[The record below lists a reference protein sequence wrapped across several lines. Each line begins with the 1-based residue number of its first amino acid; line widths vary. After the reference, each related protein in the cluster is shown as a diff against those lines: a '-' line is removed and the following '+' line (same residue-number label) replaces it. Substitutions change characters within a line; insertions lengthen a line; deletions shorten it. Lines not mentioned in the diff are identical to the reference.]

1 MAIFSTLN
9 IQFLTP
15 SKFAHDETYVSRGY
29 FISSSRLA
37 YLEKNLRHVKF
48 ETGKISVFHF
58 FHRDSPDIRFR
69 QKFLKL
75 KSFFRTSRSIEKSNK
90 ISFWFIFSF
99 YRCKP
104 TYTIYPLSLHG
115 IGYTIPKS
123 FMSYVEDVFVL
134 VILTGSPR

>member
-29 FISSSRLA
+29 FNSSSRLA

-48 ETGKISVFHF
+48 ETGKISVFHC
-58 FHRDSPDIRFR
+58 FHRYSPDIRFR
-69 QKFLKL
+69 QKFLEL

-90 ISFWFIFSF
+90 ISFWLSLNF

-104 TYTIYPLSLHG
+104 THKLRILKDRRLWLPMPVERSLAH
-115 IGYTIPKS
+115 
-123 FMSYVEDVFVL
+123 L
-134 VILTGSPR
+134 